1 MGRAAA
7 WGVAPGYHD
16 IGGDWVPARPETVAR
31 MLDAMGA
38 DAPSPP
44 AAGALIVRTGET
56 HALPGPAEVVTEDG
70 SILPV
75 SDVLPADLPIGYHV
89 LRPLAGGPEKRL
101 IVSPVRGRPPGDP
114 TWGWAAQLYG
124 VRSRRSWGLG
134 DLGDL

>member
-1 MGRAAA
+1 MGRGA
-7 WGVAPGYHD
+7 GVPRHRRGLGAGAPGD
-16 IGGDWVPARPETVAR
+16 CGPDARRPGGGRA
-31 MLDAMGA
+31 
-38 DAPSPP
+38 
-44 AAGALIVRTGET
+44 GET
-56 HALPGPAEVVTEDG
+56 HARPGPAEVVTEDG

-75 SDVLPADLPIGYHV
+75 ADVLPADLPIGYHV

-101 IVSPVRGRPPGDP
+101 IVSPVRCRPPGDP